1 MPFFEMES
9 LSLRLVLRSGLS
21 LETSSGALEVL
32 RVLDYVKATIEE
44 RGKYYG
50 SLRKP
55 SVSQYL
61 LWEIDRSNMKVAVN
75 AFAQKFEQFDY
86 SPTLLDAKSTA
97 STANGRTSLNPEDEQ
112 DTDESVEAG
121 VVRGSV
127 LRPSERSQRGRIS
140 LHKKSFK
147 QELEKLGSKANQ
159 ILDKNP
165 TKLTTSR
172 GPSPEPERDDRM
184 LLPFQR
190 RARSNSPIREELN
203 LTKKTPVNLFSYQG
217 GPVKAN
223 KPVGKKTA
231 LVDAFTGVLGE
242 ERESLQNEDEELEI
256 LKLEYARLLD
266 QTTSGNKEE
275 RKAEEGNKCGK
286 VRKSKITFM

>member
-1 MPFFEMES
+1 MES

-32 RVLDYVKATIEE
+32 RVLDYVEATIEE

-55 SVSQYL
+55 SVSL
-61 LWEIDRSNMKVAVN
+61 LWEIDRSNMKVAAK
-75 AFAQKFEQFDY
+75 AFAPKFEQFDY

-127 LRPSERSQRGRIS
+127 FRPSERSQRGRIS

-172 GPSPEPERDDRM
+172 GPSPEPEREDRM

-203 LTKKTPVNLFSYQG
+203 LTKKASVNLFSYQG

-231 LVDAFTGVLGE
+231 VVDAFTGVSGEE

-266 QTTSGNKEE
+266 QTASGNKEE
-275 RKAEEGNKCGK
+275 VKAEEGNKCGK